1 MEQKVFRIRVSWA
14 GVPGLGLE
22 LGLVASVHRRTRYN
36 TEFFTGAENA
46 KRDSTGTEK

>member
-1 MEQKVFRIRVSWA
+1 MQKWSKRYLGLGLV
-14 GVPGLGLE
+14 GLGLGLE